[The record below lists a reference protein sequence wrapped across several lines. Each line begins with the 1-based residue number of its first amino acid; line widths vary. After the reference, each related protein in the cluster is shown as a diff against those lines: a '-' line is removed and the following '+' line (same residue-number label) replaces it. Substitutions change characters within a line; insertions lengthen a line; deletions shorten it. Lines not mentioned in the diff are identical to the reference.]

1 MTEKLSEAKLAEN
14 LRIIRENIAAAA
26 ARGGRSEK
34 DVRLMAVTKTVSPEL
49 VNAAIRGGVDLLGE
63 NRVQEYLEKR
73 DSYLPAEVHM
83 IGHLQTNKV
92 KYIID
97 KVSMIESVDSLK
109 LAREIDRCASR
120 AGKVMDVLIEVNV
133 GGELSKSGTAP
144 QDAMSL
150 VEQIAEL
157 SSVRIRGLM
166 TIPPICSSKE
176 QSMHYFSLLRQIAV
190 DISAKN
196 SHNVSMEFLSMGMSH
211 DYEAAVEM
219 GANIVRIGSALFGQR
234 NYQ

>member
-14 LRIIRENIAAAA
+14 LWIIRENIAAAA

-97 KVSMIESVDSLK
+97 KVRMIESVDSLK

-144 QDAMSL
+144 QDALSL

>member
-1 MTEKLSEAKLAEN
+1 MTEKLSEAKLSEN

-144 QDAMSL
+144 QDALSL

>member
-97 KVSMIESVDSLK
+97 KVRMIESVDSLK

>member
-144 QDAMSL
+144 QDALSL